1 MKISNINYL
10 DIVKILLFT
19 ILIFF
24 WDLKIKVF
32 DTRLLLFL
40 LLFLFLFDYKNLRLD
55 KYKKFLIYFSLF
67 FLFVSGHYY
76 LNLFQDA
83 ENLYHIP
90 KNLIYI
96 FFLILVILF
105 NLEFLR
111 NNLRWIIFLFIFTY
125 VISTIIYFIIN
136 GYNQEFALSCS
147 FRGGWQGH
155 TKFLFAEN
163 SHFSMMS
170 VATIIFYLVGID
182 LKKNSTVENIFI
194 FIFTIMALINFSGVT
209 ILSIMLCLIAL
220 LISNYKY
227 YTKQSFLFT
236 FLLLSFAIFF
246 LITDKECNYK
256 IIKTQVALIKPI
268 LEKYKKFEILNN
280 YFQKYIDRTQIL
292 TDTRLLVPEHD
303 KERLRIDV
311 ESNIIDNFMEA
322 YEEEKVPGQTFP
334 DWMNSKD
341 ENYLININLLPDGR
355 LKEGGGPILLE
366 RAKEVMKIKSQLTSR
381 DRRII
386 DLLLSRSQINISN
399 IKLGMSGAVVLNS
412 INISKAS
419 LLHRPLGWG
428 LDRYHSAYKEYVGD
442 IKKYNLKNYHFRLFH
457 WNLNSVDGSNNLAK
471 LVTEFG
477 LFSFLLFIFFIYFS
491 FSKKATLQEKSF
503 LIPLILTQLLRG
515 AGYYNGGFF
524 ICIILMLAIS
534 LSRSND

>member
-1 MKISNINYL
+1 MKISNINYFN
-10 DIVKILLFT
+10 IVKILLFT

-24 WDLKIKVF
+24 WDLRIKVF
-32 DTRLLLFL
+32 DTKLLLFL

-55 KYKKFLIYFSLF
+55 KYKKVLIYFSLF

-96 FFLILVILF
+96 FLLILVILF

-125 VISTIIYFIIN
+125 VISTIIYFMIN
-136 GYNQEFALSCS
+136 GYNQELALSCS
-147 FRGGWQGH
+147 YKGGWHGY

-220 LISNYKY
+220 LISNYKH

-236 FLLLSFAIFF
+236 FLLFSFAIFF
-246 LITDKECNYK
+246 LISDKDCNYK
-256 IIKTQVALIKPI
+256 IIKAQVALIKPI
-268 LEKYKKFEILNN
+268 LEKYKKLGNLNN
-280 YFQKYIDRTQIL
+280 YAEKYIERTQISR
-292 TDTRLLVPEHD
+292 DSRLLVPKHEMD
-303 KERLRIDV
+303 KLKIDV
-311 ESNIIDNFMEA
+311 ESNIIDNLTKA
-322 YEEEKVPGQTFP
+322 YEEEEVTSQTFQE
-334 DWMNSKD
+334 WMSSKD
-341 ENYLININLLPDGR
+341 EDYLISINLKKSGR
-355 LKEGGGPILLE
+355 LKEGGRPILKD
-366 RAKEVMKIKSQLTSR
+366 RAIEVMKIRSQLTQR
-381 DRRII
+381 DNNII
-386 DLLLSRSQINISN
+386 DSLLEKSQTNISD

-412 INISKAS
+412 INISKTS
-419 LLHRPLGWG
+419 FLHRPLGWG
-428 LDRYHSAYKEYVGD
+428 LDRYQSAYKEYVKD
-442 IKKYNLKNYHFRLFH
+442 KKKYNLKNYHFRLFH

-503 LIPLILTQLLRG
+503 LIPLVLTQLLRG
-515 AGYYNGGFF
+515 AGYYNGGFL

-534 LSRSND
+534 LSSSND